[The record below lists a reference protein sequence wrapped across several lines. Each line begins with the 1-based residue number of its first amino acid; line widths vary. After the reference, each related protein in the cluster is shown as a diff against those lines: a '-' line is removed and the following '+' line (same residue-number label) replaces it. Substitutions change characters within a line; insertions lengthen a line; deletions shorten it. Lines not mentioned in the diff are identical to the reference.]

1 MIINICTQKVQTLR
15 SFVQNNILLKLTMF
29 MYMSKELLSFHV
41 IIMRM
46 ITSTKQKG
54 CFNIEYA
61 EYSYMLMR

>member
-1 MIINICTQKVQTLR
+1 MIINICTQKVQILR

-46 ITSTKQKG
+46 ITSNKTERMFQ
-54 CFNIEYA
+54 Y
-61 EYSYMLMR
+61 